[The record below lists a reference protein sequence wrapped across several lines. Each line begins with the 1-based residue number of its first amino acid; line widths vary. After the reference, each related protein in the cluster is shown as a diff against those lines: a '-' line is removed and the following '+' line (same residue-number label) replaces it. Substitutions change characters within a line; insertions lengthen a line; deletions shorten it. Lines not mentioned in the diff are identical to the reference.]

1 RWIALVFEHPEDDA
15 RWYERR
21 DTIWWDGDESRKAE
35 FTAEMFEN
43 AGRHLA
49 RFSDEQLENGL
60 RFFLSQGYA
69 FDALDADVP
78 LPARVR
84 LVRAVPGLYRGIFA
98 PRCHELDFGGNLP
111 LYRICYMFWESIP
124 VGGRPES
131 EEERTLGREM
141 LAALREILEI
151 DNPMCQYSALHGLGH
166 ARPDW
171 PVEVEEMI
179 DAYLSRQ
186 PRADFPLRT
195 YALAAREGHVQ

>member
-1 RWIALVFEHPEDDA
+1 
-15 RWYERR
+15 
-21 DTIWWDGDESRKAE
+21 
-35 FTAEMFEN
+35 
-43 AGRHLA
+43 
-49 RFSDEQLENGL
+49 
-60 RFFLSQGYA
+60 SQGYA
-69 FDALDADVP
+69 SDALDADVP

-98 PRCHELDFGGNLP
+98 PRCPELDFGGNLP
-111 LYRICYMFWESIP
+111 LYRVCYMFWESIP

-166 ARPDW
+166 AHPYW
-171 PVEVEEMI
+171 PVEVEEII
-179 DAYLSRQ
+179 DAYLSRH
-186 PRADFPLRT
+186 PGKDFPLRS